1 MPSKSEKHSED
12 RFHHPKIYTPYREN
26 KLSPLF
32 RWRGS
37 VIPKVLPQT
46 IFITILA
53 VTVTALYQYTDIKL
67 SIKPTFISIIGFI
80 VSLLLGYRTN
90 TAYDRYW
97 EGRRLWSTMVVSIRN
112 LARCIWVNVKETEP
126 KHLLE
131 KKTAINLL
139 LGFAVSV
146 KHYLREEDG
155 IDHPDLKPYIT
166 NIKSD
171 LPAFHPLDKSNYK
184 KKPSGFKKWFSRS
197 ISTSELG
204 GDCDN
209 IVNHNLPLEIS
220 FYLSSYIRQQKINN
234 STDDSTISIMYNNLC
249 TLTDCL
255 SSLER
260 VLRSPIPLAYSIH
273 LAQTT
278 WLYCLSLPFQLV
290 SDNGWITVLITFFV
304 TLTLLGVEAIANEI
318 ENPFGE
324 DENDLDL
331 DDFCGILKLELV
343 NIVAHKAPSM
353 DDWVYSLEN
362 HPFETDNITATEAK
376 HLNINEVRSI
386 LEEDNR
392 RLSARSEKRS
402 RNSTSDS
409 DGSDTLNQNE
419 ISIHVDS

>member
-1 MPSKSEKHSED
+1 MPPKSEKHCED
-12 RFHHPKIYTPYREN
+12 HFQNPKLYTPYRN
-26 KLSPLF
+26 RLSPLF
-32 RWRGS
+32 RWR
-37 VIPKVLPQT
+37 
-46 IFITILA
+46 A
-53 VTVTALYQYTDIKL
+53 AVTALYQYTDIKL
-67 SIKPTFISIIGFI
+67 SINPTFISIIGFI

-139 LGFAVSV
+139 LGFAIAV

-155 IDHPDLKPYIT
+155 VDHPDLKPYIT
-166 NIKSD
+166 NIKSS
-171 LPAFHPLDKSNYK
+171 LPAFQPLDKKSIYK
-184 KKPSGFKKWFSRS
+184 NPSGFKKWFSRS
-197 ISTSELG
+197 TSTSELG
-204 GDCDN
+204 GDSKN

-234 STDDSTISIMYNNLC
+234 STDDATIGIMYSNLC

-290 SDNGWITVLITFFV
+290 SDNGWITVLITFFG
-304 TLTLLGVEAIANEI
+304 TLTLLGVEAIASEI
-318 ENPFGE
+318 ENPFGK

-331 DDFCGILKLELV
+331 DDFCGILKLELA
-343 NIVAHKAPSM
+343 NMVAHKAPSM
-353 DDWVYSLEN
+353 NDWVYSSEN

-376 HLNINEVRSI
+376 HLNIDEVRSI

-392 RLSARSEKRS
+392 KLSRLSEKRS
-402 RNSTSDS
+402 RKSTSDS
-409 DGSDTLNQNE
+409 DDSDTLNQNE